1 MPPEL
6 QEMMEQSQ
14 ANTIE
19 MTFIDL
25 TSPVFATAT

>member
-1 MPPEL
+1 MPPQT

-14 ANTIE
+14 ANTTEIA
-19 MTFIDL
+19 FIDL